1 MHIYEHAKLLANQKR
16 ADYGVTTEAL
26 NLNVI
31 RRIYSAEGI
40 RIDKWDFS
48 PSIRALYMCEDG
60 ETSVAV
66 NRKLPREPYLFALAH
81 ELKHHLTDIPLL
93 QSGKLT
99 CGDYNANELIEKSA
113 EVFAAEF
120 IFPEVEFIERAE
132 ATGIQKMQC
141 SAEDVVRLK
150 RACRAC
156 VSYTFLR
163 KRLVRLGYVE
173 ESALAKVKFKNLE
186 ESMFGMPI
194 YKQAG
199 FRARRKAK
207 FNGSSPERLN
217 SSF

>member
-1 MHIYEHAKLLANQKR
+1 MHPYEHAKLLANQKR
-16 ADYGVTTEAL
+16 SECGVTTETL
-26 NLNVI
+26 NLNVV
-31 RRIYSAEGI
+31 RRIYSDERI

-66 NRKLPREPYLFALAH
+66 NRKLPREPYLFALVH
-81 ELKHHLTDIPLL
+81 ELKHHFTDIPLL

-120 IFPEVEFIERAE
+120 IFPEAEFVEL
-132 ATGIQKMQC
+132 TQTMGIQKMLC

-150 RACRAC
+150 RSCKAC

-163 KRLVRLGYVE
+163 KRLVRMGYVE
-173 ESALAKVKFKNLE
+173 AATLAKVKFKNLE
-186 ESMFGMPI
+186 ESMFGLPI
-194 YKQAG
+194 YKQDG

-207 FNGSSPERLN
+207 VRN
-217 SSF
+217 

>member
-1 MHIYEHAKLLANQKR
+1 VHPYERAKLLANQKR
-16 ADYGVTTEAL
+16 VEYGVTTETL
-26 NLNVI
+26 NLNVV
-31 RRIYSAEGI
+31 RRIYSGEGI

-60 ETSVAV
+60 EISVAV
-66 NRKLPREPYLFALAH
+66 NRKLPREPYMFALVH
-81 ELKHHLTDIPLL
+81 ELKHHFTDIPLL

-120 IFPEVEFIERAE
+120 IFPEVEFIERTQAM
-132 ATGIQKMQC
+132 GIQKMLC

-150 RACRAC
+150 RSCKAC

-173 ESALAKVKFKNLE
+173 EATLAKVKFTNLE
-186 ESMFGMPI
+186 ESMFGIPL
-194 YKQAG
+194 YKQDG
-199 FRARRKAK
+199 FRARRQAMIRK
-207 FNGSSPERLN
+207 
-217 SSF
+217 